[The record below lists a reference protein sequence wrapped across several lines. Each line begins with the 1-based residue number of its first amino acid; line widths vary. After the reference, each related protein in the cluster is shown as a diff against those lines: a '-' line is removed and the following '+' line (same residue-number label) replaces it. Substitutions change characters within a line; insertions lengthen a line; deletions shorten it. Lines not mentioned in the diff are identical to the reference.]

1 MMQWA
6 KAGKVASRTKRG
18 RSYWTSSGCNIDT
31 ETNSMCWHDNVGVE
45 NCRINVVTSNRL
57 QCEFRCKFWLLDCV
71 KDAAFAAQCFVFR
84 KTASGLAHE
93 PDRSVCGLL
102 TAGGGKKGVI
112 REAGHEMVV
121 PLRVM
126 GFTLSVLTPRHLA

>member
-1 MMQWA
+1 
-6 KAGKVASRTKRG
+6 
-18 RSYWTSSGCNIDT
+18 
-31 ETNSMCWHDNVGVE
+31 
-45 NCRINVVTSNRL
+45 L
-57 QCEFRCKFWLLDCV
+57 QCELRCKFWLLDRV
-71 KDAAFAAQCFVFR
+71 KDASFTAKRFVFR
-84 KTASGLAHE
+84 KAAAGLAHE
-93 PDRSVCGLL
+93 PDRGVGGLL